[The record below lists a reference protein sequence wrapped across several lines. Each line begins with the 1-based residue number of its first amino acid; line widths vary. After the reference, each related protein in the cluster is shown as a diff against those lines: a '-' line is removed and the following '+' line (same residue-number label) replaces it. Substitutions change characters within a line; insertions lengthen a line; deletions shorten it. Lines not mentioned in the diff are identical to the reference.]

1 MKKQQARDFWLE
13 SYVFCSWSRWIRMG
27 KNKLIVL
34 VLYKKKAAAP
44 RKSPDTKLCLDI
56 YTYMS
61 GARKST
67 WRNGKSNFKLNE
79 LTYTVYQLYTL
90 I

>member
-1 MKKQQARDFWLE
+1 MAKNYEHWR
-13 SYVFCSWSRWIRMG
+13 WS
-27 KNKLIVL
+27 KLIVL
-34 VLYKKKAAAP
+34 VLYKKAATAAAAAC
-44 RKSPDTKLCLDI
+44 KSPDTKLRLDI

-79 LTYTVYQLYTL
+79 LTYTVYQLYTYMYK
-90 I
+90 IDVRQCT